1 MCNLEVYMHFE
12 VCMHEHFDLIISEF
26 KYTYEICQIFIYPF
40 QKIVMRA
47 KCNFLSNRFDTSKD
61 E

>member
-1 MCNLEVYMHFE
+1 MHFE
-12 VCMHEHFDLIISEF
+12 VCMHEHFDIIISKF